1 MGGSRFFRFHPLRN
15 LGPEIRNSALA
26 PIWTEEWSGTGA
38 GMVFRFAKFENLT
51 KRKVTFLPFVL
62 PRALGPNPDLCLVF
76 AHGRKFVFAG
86 LD

>member
-1 MGGSRFFRFHPLRN
+1 
-15 LGPEIRNSALA
+15 
-26 PIWTEEWSGTGA
+26 
-38 GMVFRFAKFENLT
+38 MVLPFAKFEILT
-51 KRKVTFLPFVL
+51 ERKVTFLPFVL